1 MWAFCESRPGRFSMD
16 PVTNR
21 VRRIL
26 GAIFIVVAFVGILAL
41 VALIG
46 HFVGDILGTLY
57 GPSGNT
63 LE

>member
-1 MWAFCESRPGRFSMD
+1 MD

-26 GAIFIVVAFVGILAL
+26 GAIFIVVAFVGVLAL